1 MKRQPLT
8 SLRTR
13 LALLVFLA
21 MLPLLGLTFFTYLVE
36 REQVV
41 SHIRE
46 DVLRIARF
54 IAGDQEQLIERTRQI
69 LLALS
74 KLPEVHDPDGRE
86 CSRVFA
92 HILEEYPRYANIGAI
107 KPNGHLFCSAV
118 RMVDSVDFAGQS
130 WFQHSI
136 EARDFAIGPTR
147 DEATLNVSYPVVDDA
162 GNIEAVLFA
171 AVEMAQIN
179 QLAYHIQLPARA
191 EFFMV
196 SRNGNILAHMPE
208 HEKWAGKSLQREPVL
223 AAILAK
229 GQGVVELPGL
239 DGVIRLYAFTPLSS
253 IVDTGFYIGV
263 GIPKRVAY
271 SEAQKVLIHHFAGLS
286 IGILTALLAVWYGS
300 EVLILRRVKALVGAV
315 ERLSKDDMTAR
326 SGLPHGTG
334 ELEGLARAFDEMAE
348 TLEQRTLQLREAE
361 ANYRTL
367 VEQIPAITYAAR
379 LDENRSTFYISPQVT
394 ETLGFS
400 PNEWLADPLLWVK
413 QIHPDDRECVRQ
425 ELAGCCTMLSTTS
438 FRCEYR
444 IFSKD
449 GRQLWF
455 TDEAVK
461 VRSEGDD
468 SQYLQGIMRDIT
480 EQRRAQEKLL
490 TYQKQLRSLASQLLL
505 AEERERRRIATDLHD
520 HVGQAL
526 AMSRIKLGIL
536 RESAPSD
543 DFAAMVNEVRK
554 LVVQAIQDT
563 RSLIF
568 KISSPILYEL
578 GFEAALEW
586 LAEETQKKHGIRVSY
601 HNDNNPK
608 LLDDDVGVLLFQ
620 AVGEL
625 LVNVVKHA
633 GAKTVLLSSRV
644 DDDLIVVDVEDDGVG
659 FDVSEAASRRSSADG
674 FGLFSIRERLNHIG
688 GQLKVDSI
696 PGRGTH
702 IVLIAPISISKDA

>member
-1 MKRQPLT
+1 
-8 SLRTR
+8 
-13 LALLVFLA
+13 
-21 MLPLLGLTFFTYLVE
+21 
-36 REQVV
+36 
-41 SHIRE
+41 
-46 DVLRIARF
+46 
-54 IAGDQEQLIERTRQI
+54 
-69 LLALS
+69 
-74 KLPEVHDPDGRE
+74 
-86 CSRVFA
+86 
-92 HILEEYPRYANIGAI
+92 
-107 KPNGHLFCSAV
+107 
-118 RMVDSVDFAGQS
+118 
-130 WFQHSI
+130 
-136 EARDFAIGPTR
+136 
-147 DEATLNVSYPVVDDA
+147 
-162 GNIEAVLFA
+162 
-171 AVEMAQIN
+171 
-179 QLAYHIQLPARA
+179 
-191 EFFMV
+191 
-196 SRNGNILAHMPE
+196 
-208 HEKWAGKSLQREPVL
+208 
-223 AAILAK
+223 
-229 GQGVVELPGL
+229 
-239 DGVIRLYAFTPLSS
+239 
-253 IVDTGFYIGV
+253 
-263 GIPKRVAY
+263 
-271 SEAQKVLIHHFAGLS
+271 
-286 IGILTALLAVWYGS
+286 
-300 EVLILRRVKALVGAV
+300 
-315 ERLSKDDMTAR
+315 
-326 SGLPHGTG
+326 
-334 ELEGLARAFDEMAE
+334 
-348 TLEQRTLQLREAE
+348 
-361 ANYRTL
+361 
-367 VEQIPAITYAAR
+367 
-379 LDENRSTFYISPQVT
+379 
-394 ETLGFS
+394 
-400 PNEWLADPLLWVK
+400 
-413 QIHPDDRECVRQ
+413 
-425 ELAGCCTMLSTTS
+425 
-438 FRCEYR
+438 
-444 IFSKD
+444 
-449 GRQLWF
+449 
-455 TDEAVK
+455 
-461 VRSEGDD
+461 
-468 SQYLQGIMRDIT
+468 LQGIMRDIT